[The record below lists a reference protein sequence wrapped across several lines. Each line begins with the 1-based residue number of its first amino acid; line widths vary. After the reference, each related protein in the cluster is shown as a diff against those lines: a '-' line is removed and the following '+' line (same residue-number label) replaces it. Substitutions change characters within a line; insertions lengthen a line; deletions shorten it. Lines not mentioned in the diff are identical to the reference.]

1 MANRDPGA
9 GSGHRNV
16 VALCDGKLYIAD
28 AGYSGTAPRMY
39 SLYEA
44 SAFSEDDGVLYQ
56 YDGFDDN
63 IVIPD
68 NITAIGES
76 GENVFYYSCN
86 KDSISSISIPASVT
100 YISNVAFAGLKKL
113 SNLSV
118 ASGNP
123 VYKSIDGII
132 YTKDGKAIYTVPNNK
147 SSKLS
152 SVIIPASV
160 KSIGDYAFYNDS
172 CQLIVLS
179 KDAILGNNAAPNCT
193 IIGYAGSTA
202 EKYAKANGNTFITL
216 ASDKTYLSTTGNL
229 TCIKNI

>member
-1 MANRDPGA
+1 M
-9 GSGHRNV
+9 
-16 VALCDGKLYIAD
+16 
-28 AGYSGTAPRMY
+28 
-39 SLYEA
+39 
-44 SAFSEDDGVLYQ
+44 
-56 YDGFDDN
+56 
-63 IVIPD
+63 
-68 NITAIGES
+68 
-76 GENVFYYSCN
+76 
-86 KDSISSISIPASVT
+86 
-100 YISNVAFAGLKKL
+100 
-113 SNLSV
+113 SV

-147 SSKLS
+147 SSVTVKNGVTTINNYSFYYNPNLTSVTIPGSVTSIGAGAFGDCSKLS

-229 TCIKNI
+229 TCIKNISGNIVNFTGLRNVNGTLTYFQNGVQSSAGTLARYNGKYYLSLIHI